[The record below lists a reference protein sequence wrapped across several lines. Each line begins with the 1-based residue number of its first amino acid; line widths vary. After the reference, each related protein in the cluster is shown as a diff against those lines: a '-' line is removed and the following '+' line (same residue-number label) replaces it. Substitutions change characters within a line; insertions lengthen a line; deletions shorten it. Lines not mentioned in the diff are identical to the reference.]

1 MLKARPA
8 DTAPETASLR
18 VRAVLRW
25 EGGPRDNTH
34 SETPGRSTTFTS
46 PPLIRGVQGD
56 GEQLHVGSL
65 HSWCR
70 GWKSVKRSHS
80 DHKAG
85 QTHACV
91 PRRRHGAHW
100 MRMRTSRGPPPT
112 PPPREGSEASGRLG
126 KPRGGVEAG
135 EGSSKT
141 RRPRPWP
148 SRHTALT
155 GRRPKNGAG
164 RARRWL
170 VRAPPTAGLQRHEQP
185 RSSREVHLCPMSLK
199 CKINREQSPLCRT

>member
-100 MRMRTSRGPPPT
+100 MRMRTSRGPPPHPT
-112 PPPREGSEASGRLG
+112 ASGG
-126 KPRGGVEAG
+126 VGGQWETREAAWWSG
-135 EGSSKT
+135 GWRRQFQNPPSS
-141 RRPRPWP
+141 
-148 SRHTALT
+148 SVALT
-155 GRRPKNGAG
+155 PHSSDRSQAEKRCRKGKEVAGPCPSHRRTS
-164 RARRWL
+164 
-170 VRAPPTAGLQRHEQP
+170 APRTAAFEPG
-185 RSSREVHLCPMSLK
+185 
-199 CKINREQSPLCRT
+199 SPLMPHVVKMQNKQRTEPPL